1 MANTQTVTIMFTDM
15 VGSTELS
22 TALAPETADELRQAH
37 FGLLRAAL
45 AAAGGTEVK
54 NLGDGLMVT
63 FSSLSRALACAVGM
77 QQAIERHN
85 RRADHP
91 MAIRVD
97 SRMARP
103 QKKTGTFSENR
114 SSKRPGFALTPK
126 MARS

>member
-22 TALAPETADELRQAH
+22 TALDPTTADELRQTH

-85 RRADHP
+85 RRAEQSYRHP
-91 MAIRVD
+91 GGAL
-97 SRMARP
+97 AR
-103 QKKTGTFSENR
+103 
-114 SSKRPGFALTPK
+114 
-126 MARS
+126 